1 MSKEPF
7 QFSRVA
13 EEMIGDLRRLP
24 FQEPRRQRKRATK
37 ELTSVVEELMQKFQ
51 VGHDS
56 PERKIRDHWKE
67 LVGPANAAYS
77 HPVTIDR
84 GRLLVMVSHA
94 VVRSEIFHH
103 RESIAKKIQAL
114 PGCQGVRNLNIRA
127 G

>member
-24 FQEPRRQRKRATK
+24 FEEPRRQRKRATK

-56 PERKIRDHWKE
+56 PEQKIRDHWKE

-77 HPVTIDR
+77 HPVTIER

-103 RESIAKKIQAL
+103 REAIAKKIQAL
-114 PGCQGVRNLNIRA
+114 PGCSGVRNLNIRA

>member
-1 MSKEPF
+1 MSKEPY

-37 ELTSVVEELMQKFQ
+37 DLTTVVEELMEKFK
-51 VGHDS
+51 VGRDS
-56 PERKIRDHWKE
+56 PENTIRENWRD

-77 HPVTIDR
+77 NPVSIER
-84 GRLLVMVSHA
+84 GRLLVLVSHA

-103 RESIAKKIQAL
+103 REAIAKKIQAL
-114 PGCQGVRNLNIRA
+114 PGCKGVRNLNIRA

>member
-24 FQEPRRQRKRATK
+24 FEEPRRQRKRATK
-37 ELTSVVEELMQKFQ
+37 DLSTVVEELLQKYQ

-56 PERKIRDHWKE
+56 PEQKIRDHWKE
-67 LVGPANAAYS
+67 LVGPANATYS
-77 HPVTIDR
+77 HPVTIER
-84 GRLLVMVSHA
+84 GRLLVLVSHS

-103 RESIAKKIQAL
+103 REAIAKKIQAL
-114 PGCQGVRNLNIRA
+114 PGCKDVRNLNIRA

>member
-1 MSKEPF
+1 MSKEPY

-24 FQEPRRQRKRATK
+24 FSEPRRQRKRVTK
-37 ELTSVVEELMQKFQ
+37 NLTTVVEELMQKFQ

-56 PERKIRDHWKE
+56 PEQMIRDHWKE

-114 PGCQGVRNLNIRA
+114 PGCKGVRNLNIRA